1 LGTEWV
7 PSDVVNRGE
16 GNGVMSNGLRVDLS
30 ALDEVIRKL
39 NGLLSDMDNAHKKA
53 KYETDIPSTAFG
65 SMKFLESN
73 DLHGSYQAQKTRIEK
88 MINDLH
94 GLIDDFGTSTSKV
107 RDKYSNQEH
116 ANKQGVSAAPTG
128 GATNPAY

>member
-1 LGTEWV
+1 
-7 PSDVVNRGE
+7 
-16 GNGVMSNGLRVDLS
+16 MSNGMRVDLS

-39 NGLLSDMDNAHKKA
+39 NGLLSDMDKAHTKA

-73 DLHGSYQAQKTRIEK
+73 ELHSAHEKQKTRIEN
-88 MINDLH
+88 MIRDLH
-94 GLIDDFGTSTSKV
+94 KLIDDFGTSTSKV

-116 ANKQGVSAAPTG
+116 ANKQGVSVAPKGAA
-128 GATNPAY
+128 N